1 MRIPFLA
8 LLICYSMATSA
19 QVPVGVQLYSF
30 RNQFKENIPQTL
42 RAIKEMGIKVVEGG
56 DSYGMDPA
64 VFKKLLQQEG
74 IEVASIGAD
83 FQQLRNNIQSVID
96 NAKFYGATYVVCFW
110 IPHKGQTLTPEEA
123 VEAAA
128 VFNEAG
134 TRLRQSGLSLCYHP
148 HGFEFDKMGNGTVFD
163 HFVSLTQPEHVNF
176 EMDVFWI
183 KQTGQ
188 DPLALLKKYPTRFKL
203 MHLKDRKPG
212 TPDSHNGQAD
222 VEVNVTLGQGD
233 VGIEALVQEARRLKL
248 DYLFIEDESS
258 RSLTQVPESLRFL
271 KRIK

>member
-1 MRIPFLA
+1 MRTSFLA
-8 LLICYSMATSA
+8 LLVCCCLASVA

-64 VFKKLLQQEG
+64 AFQKLLQQEG

-96 NAKFYGATYVVCFW
+96 NARLYGARYVVCFW
-110 IPHKGQTLTPEEA
+110 IPHKGQTLTSEEA
-123 VEAAA
+123 AEAAV

-134 TRLRQSGLSLCYHP
+134 ARLRQAGLSLCYHP
-148 HGFEFDKMGNGTVFD
+148 HGFEFDTIGNGTVFD
-163 HFVSLTQPEHVNF
+163 HFVSLTKPEDLNF

-222 VEVNVTLGQGD
+222 VEANVTLGQGD
-233 VGIEALVQEARRLKL
+233 VGIEALVREARRLKL